1 MTTTEWRNELREVA
15 SATKAEHLSRFFKT
29 GKGEYGEGDIFI
41 GVTVP
46 QNRAV
51 SEKYNYLTFVEIKE
65 LLTDPIHEFRLAALI
80 ALVKKYKRGDT
91 AMKSEIAEFYA
102 RNFRNYNNWDLV
114 DLSAPYI
121 LGDYSLRYDK
131 ECTIINSLS
140 ESGNL
145 WGERVAIVSTLGLI
159 RGGEFNQTLRLCR
172 KFITHKHDLIHKAM
186 GWMLREVGKRDIE
199 TLRSFLNEYS
209 TQLPRTTLRYAIE
222 KMEKSERELYMKR
235 K

>member
-1 MTTTEWRNELREVA
+1 MRTTEWRNELREVA

-51 SEKYNYLTFVEIKE
+51 SEKYNYLTFIEIQE

-102 RNFRNYNNWDLV
+102 TNFRNYNNWDLV